1 MAFVKRSL
9 YMSPYLYTIFAYF
22 ALMFL
27 AKLAFTFLGPERK
40 EKKSLR
46 PKWNYNLYQ
55 IRESVMSYLF

>member
-1 MAFVKRSL
+1 MALLKRYL
-9 YMSPYLYTIFAYF
+9 YMIPYLYTIIAYF

-40 EKKSLR
+40 EKRLVR
-46 PKWNYNLYQ
+46 PQWNVNFHR

>member
-1 MAFVKRSL
+1 MAHLKRSL
-9 YMSPYLYTIFAYF
+9 YMTPYLYTIFAYF

-40 EKKSLR
+40 IVR
-46 PKWNYNLYQ
+46 PQWNINLHQ